1 MKHFMRNLPCGMY
14 RITSDNSIERL
25 KDPKSAVST
34 KTFADK
40 QENVSYKEMFPGS
53 EEEERSLLSKYFYP
67 IATLSK
73 YKKVYIN

>member
-1 MKHFMRNLPCGMY
+1 MY

-34 KTFADK
+34 KTFALR

-53 EEEERSLLSKYFYP
+53 EEEELLSKYFYP